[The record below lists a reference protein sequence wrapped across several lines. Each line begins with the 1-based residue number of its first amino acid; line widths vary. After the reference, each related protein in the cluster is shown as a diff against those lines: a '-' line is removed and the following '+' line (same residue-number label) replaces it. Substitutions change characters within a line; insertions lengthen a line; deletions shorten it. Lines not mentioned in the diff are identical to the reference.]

1 MKYDYGKVQLP
12 FFMVGAL
19 NAPTNKITFISV
31 REEHDKTTLSDP
43 LSLSRTEELVNNT
56 LSRVSKVSKLCLP
69 DNQSIRISQRVS
81 ELES

>member
-1 MKYDYGKVQLP
+1 MHLIKRQ
-12 FFMVGAL
+12 
-19 NAPTNKITFISV
+19 ITFISV

-56 LSRVSKVSKLCLP
+56 LSCVSKVSKLCLP